1 MTRGGSGAANAMTAV
16 TSPTGEVTAI
26 RTARTVDPAGFRLD
40 SGTTTSAAVRAA
52 RPARAA
58 NEDWVSER

>member
-1 MTRGGSGAANAMTAV
+1 VTRGESGAVNVATAV

-26 RTARTVDPAGFRLD
+26 RTARTAN
-40 SGTTTSAAVRAA
+40 SGTTTSAMVRAA
-52 RPARAA
+52 RPAVAA